1 VHGRVGRVARVTFYG
16 FAKVIVGAIFRVTL
30 RYRVVGSE
38 KVPRA
43 GGLIVAANH
52 ISNFDPPLLAIA
64 LPRPISYMAKKEL
77 FAIPVLKPFLRPLN
91 AFPVDRQAGG
101 TAALRASL
109 RMLKDGRC
117 VGIFPEGGR
126 NVTGTNEE
134 KAGAAFLAAAA
145 GVPVVPAAIVGNR
158 KLRPF
163 SRVTVVFGDP
173 LRVTRNRQSDGDDLE
188 KGAAEIM
195 QRIRA
200 LEESIR

>member
-1 VHGRVGRVARVTFYG
+1 VSFYDV
-16 FAKVIVGAIFRVTL
+16 AKVVVRGLFGLTL
-30 RYRVVGSE
+30 RLRVVGRE
-38 KVPRA
+38 NVPMT
-43 GGLIVAANH
+43 GGLVFAANH
-52 ISNFDPPLLAIA
+52 ISNLDPPLLGVAS
-64 LPRPISYMAKKEL
+64 PRPISYMAKKEL
-77 FAIPVLKPFLRPLN
+77 FTMPVLKQLLPPLN

-109 RMLKDGRC
+109 RLIKEGRA

-134 KAGAAFLAAAA
+134 KAGAAFLAAAG
-145 GVPVVPAAIVGNR
+145 GVPVVPAAIVGTR

-163 SRVTVVFGDP
+163 GKVTVIFGEP
-173 LRVTRNRQSDGDDLE
+173 LRVVRNRQSDGGDLE

-200 LEESIR
+200 LEESTR

>member
-1 VHGRVGRVARVTFYG
+1 VTF
-16 FAKVIVGAIFRVTL
+16 FDLAKAVMGTIFRVGF
-30 RYRVVGSE
+30 RYRVVGAE
-38 KVPRA
+38 KVPLT
-43 GGLIVAANH
+43 GGLVVAANH
-52 ISNFDPPLLAIA
+52 ISNLDPPLLGVA
-64 LPRPISYMAKKEL
+64 LPRPVSYMAKKEL
-77 FAIPVLKPFLRPLN
+77 FAMPVLRQLLPPLN

-109 RMLKDGRC
+109 RMLKEGRC

-145 GVPVVPAAIVGNR
+145 GVPVVPAAIVGSR

-163 SRVTVVFGDP
+163 ARVTVVFGDP
-173 LRVTRNRQSDGDDLE
+173 IRVVRNRQSDGDDLE
-188 KGAAEIM
+188 KGAAAIM